1 MHTIIYLPCF
11 DYFLHRQRP
20 QHLLWELSHLGFRVV
35 YCQPP
40 LPREDRSRRG
50 AGPSRIGR
58 SPGVSSIVDDPG
70 RGRSGGGKGAG
81 DGDADGNGGS
91 KGWAQGGENRDS
103 RRAAVLDVTAG
114 LARSRQPPGPLVPL
128 SDTFILCT
136 DMNALDPSAAH
147 IMWLTHGPYARTMLE
162 WGFRPALVVSDF
174 ADACVEEFQEFAAYE
189 HDKLACADI
198 ALAASRGLFEDLKE
212 RHPCVHLV
220 PNAAD
225 FELLSMA
232 YDPSYDLPCPIEVRT
247 ILGTGAVPGRK
258 LIGFWG
264 AITTWVDLDL
274 VVRVAVRRPNWHFL
288 FIGYIGVDPSLLPRL
303 SNITFIGD
311 RDHLSLPF
319 FARWFDAAI
328 IPFEVREVTRKA
340 CPVKAYEYL
349 AAGLPVVAT
358 ELPEIEGLA
367 DIKIVSQGK
376 NLVADFIGALEWA
389 VGEGKKPEAVRAR
402 LDAVRGETWEKRARM
417 VADLIR
423 ETIRA

>member
-1 MHTIIYLPCF
+1 M
-11 DYFLHRQRP
+11 
-20 QHLLWELSHLGFRVV
+20 
-35 YCQPP
+35 
-40 LPREDRSRRG
+40 
-50 AGPSRIGR
+50 
-58 SPGVSSIVDDPG
+58 
-70 RGRSGGGKGAG
+70 
-81 DGDADGNGGS
+81 
-91 KGWAQGGENRDS
+91 
-103 RRAAVLDVTAG
+103 DVAAG
-114 LARSRQPPGPLVPL
+114 LAENPRPPGPLVPL

-189 HDKLACADI
+189 HEKLARADI
-198 ALAASRGLFEDLKE
+198 ALAASRGLFEDLKD

-232 YDPSYDLPCPIEVRT
+232 CDPSHDLPCPIEVAT
-247 ILGTGAVPGRK
+247 ILGTGAAPGRK

-288 FIGYIGVDPSLLPRL
+288 FIGYIGVDPGLLPRL

-349 AAGLPVVAT
+349 AAGLPVVST
-358 ELPEIEGLA
+358 ELPEVEGLG
-367 DIKIVSQGK
+367 DIRVARQGK
-376 NLVADFIGALEWA
+376 NLVAEFIAALEWA

-402 LDAVRGETWEKRARM
+402 LDAVRSETWGDRARV

-423 ETIRA
+423 KRLREKPVR